1 MNGCERFS
9 KKLCR
14 RFRFAYIIFACGKCT
29 YTHTHTQY
37 ITSWCLYLWIF
48 LFFISYIVTSL
59 LDPSMSVCLS
69 CLCLACLSFSLARSL
84 ASLARVCRTPT
95 AASQSAKSRTVTPRT
110 LKSWTGVCVPVCVSV
125 RVRCVGQGEG
135 GESCHERTH
144 VCWRTVHARERAS
157 ERKRE
162 RENAIECMRMHSA
175 VVAQTAHCWCSGCP
189 EVDCASMTGP
199 NAYQKLT

>member
-1 MNGCERFS
+1 M
-9 KKLCR
+9 
-14 RFRFAYIIFACGKCT
+14 YIH
-29 YTHTHTQY
+29 THTHTQC

-69 CLCLACLSFSLARSL
+69 CLCLACLSFSLLSLPPSLPPLSLSLPPSLSLSLSLARSL
-84 ASLARVCRTPT
+84 ASLAHVCRTPT